1 MLRER
6 EESTLERKHIG
17 WKQVGAELGLG
28 AKGEGADAGKMGRQV
43 QGGRE
48 GRGRE
53 DGGRCRQDGAA
64 GCELGGILVHE
75 VWWIWGGGWG
85 HYGER

>member
-43 QGGRE
+43 QGGW
-48 GRGRE
+48 
-53 DGGRCRQDGAA
+53 RQVQA
-64 GCELGGILVHE
+64 
-75 VWWIWGGGWG
+75 GWG
-85 HYGER
+85 SWM